1 MSQQSNTADRD
12 LTIYQSAPL
21 SVGPPAALGSGT
33 RPPGA
38 TPVFRPASMIATVV
52 LLAVLLICSLVLL
65 VGGLALAFEQD
76 AAQAV
81 NIVLIALGG
90 SLLIWHIRALLFGS
104 GRRTAQIS
112 PWPWVGLVVVAAFGA
127 TMGFALFDLLTSV
140 RSAARI
146 ALLVAGIVGMGTAM
160 VAFVRDAD
168 IRERG
173 LQLPAPVPVLE
184 PEPAPDDE
192 PEPVFLDP
200 SGEDQLRP
208 RGVWPQPKRGSAADA
223 SLWSAPDFE
232 EAPAEPR
239 RARRAAD

>member
-1 MSQQSNTADRD
+1 MSQHSRSTDDD
-12 LTIYQSAPL
+12 LKIYQSAPL
-21 SVGPPAALGSGT
+21 ASVAQTAPNSTAG
-33 RPPGA
+33 RVGA
-38 TPVFRPASMIATVV
+38 TAAYRPVSMSATVL

-76 AAQAV
+76 AAQRI

-90 SLLIWHIRALLFGS
+90 SLLVWHVRALLFGS

-112 PWPWVGLVVVAAFGA
+112 PWPWVGLVVIAAFGA

-146 ALLVAGIVGMGTAM
+146 ALLVAGVLGMGAAM

-173 LQLPAPVPVLE
+173 QPPVVKAAPE
-184 PEPAPDDE
+184 PEVEPEDE
-192 PEPVFLDP
+192 AEPVFFDP
-200 SGEDQLRP
+200 TADELRP
-208 RGVWPQPKRGSAADA
+208 RGVWPQPRRGSAADA

-232 EAPAEPR
+232 DEPEPK